1 LREEAKELT
10 SSETLLKRSDLIS
23 RSGPQ
28 TRACSRQEVILKRS
42 APQAQREETMR
53 EINVK
58 SITEKVRELCMEANT
73 DLGGD
78 VLQAFDRAMEK
89 EESPLGL
96 EILKELKE
104 NARIAKEER
113 VAMCQDTGFAVI
125 FMELGQDVH
134 LVGGDL
140 KEAIFEGVRR
150 GYRDGYLRKSICHP
164 FTRANTGDNTPAI
177 IHTEIV
183 PGDKVKVIVAPKGGG
198 SENMS
203 RVVMLTPSDG
213 VEGIKRF
220 VVQRV
225 KESGSNP
232 CPPTIVGVG
241 IGGTFEQAA
250 LLAKKSLLR
259 SLGSKNPDPELEKLE
274 SEILTEINKLGIGP
288 QGLGGRTTSLAV
300 HILMMPCHI
309 ASFPLAVNIQC
320 HAQRHKEAII

>member
-1 LREEAKELT
+1 
-10 SSETLLKRSDLIS
+10 
-23 RSGPQ
+23 
-28 TRACSRQEVILKRS
+28 
-42 APQAQREETMR
+42 MR
-53 EINVK
+53 EVNVK
-58 SITEKVRELCMEANT
+58 LITEKVKELCMEANT
-73 DLGGD
+73 NLGED

-89 EESPLGL
+89 EESPLGI

-104 NARIAKEER
+104 NARIAREEK
-113 VAMCQDTGFAVI
+113 VAICQDTGFAVI
-125 FMELGQDVH
+125 FVKLGQDVH

-140 KEAIFEGVRR
+140 REAIFEGVRQ

-177 IHTEIV
+177 IHTEVV
-183 PGDKVKVIVAPKGGG
+183 PGEKVKITVAPKGGG

-203 RVVMLTPSDG
+203 RVTMLTPSDG
-213 VEGIKRF
+213 KEGIKRY

-259 SLGSKNPDPELEKLE
+259 LLGRKNPDPELEKFE
-274 SEILTEINKLGIGP
+274 SEILTEINQLGIGP

>member
-1 LREEAKELT
+1 MK
-10 SSETLLKRSDLIS
+10 
-23 RSGPQ
+23 
-28 TRACSRQEVILKRS
+28 
-42 APQAQREETMR
+42 
-53 EINVK
+53 NVDVK
-58 SITEKVRELCMEANT
+58 LITETVRALCMKAST
-73 DLGGD
+73 DLGED

-104 NARIAKEER
+104 NAWLAREEK
-113 VAMCQDTGFAVI
+113 VPICQDTGFAVV
-125 FMELGQDVH
+125 FLELGQEVH

-140 KEAIFEGVRR
+140 KEAIFEGVRQ

-164 FTRANTGDNTPAI
+164 FTRVNTGDNTPAI
-177 IHTEIV
+177 IHTEIT
-183 PGDKVKVIVAPKGGG
+183 PGEKIKITVAPKGGG

-203 RVVMLTPSDG
+203 RVMMLTPSDG
-213 VEGIKRF
+213 VEGIKRY

-241 IGGTFEQAA
+241 IGGTFEEAA

-259 SLGSKNPDPELEKLE
+259 PLGSRNPDPELETLE
-274 SEILTEINKLGIGP
+274 SDILTAINNLGIGP

-320 HAQRHKEAII
+320 HAQRHKEAVI

>member
-1 LREEAKELT
+1 
-10 SSETLLKRSDLIS
+10 
-23 RSGPQ
+23 
-28 TRACSRQEVILKRS
+28 
-42 APQAQREETMR
+42 MR

-58 SITEKVRELCMEANT
+58 MITEKVRALCMEANT
-73 DLGGD
+73 DLGED
-78 VLQAFDRAMEK
+78 VLQAFDRAIEK
-89 EESPLGL
+89 EESPLGI

-113 VAMCQDTGFAVI
+113 VAICQDTGFAVI
-125 FMELGQDVH
+125 FLELGQDVH
-134 LVGGDL
+134 LVGGGL
-140 KEAIFEGVRR
+140 REAIFEGVRQ

-183 PGDKVKVIVAPKGGG
+183 PGEKVKITVAPKGGG

-250 LLAKKSLLR
+250 LLGKKSLLR
-259 SLGSKNPDPELEKLE
+259 PLGSKNLDPELDQLE
-274 SEILTEINKLGIGP
+274 SEILQEINRLGIGP

>member
-1 LREEAKELT
+1 
-10 SSETLLKRSDLIS
+10 
-23 RSGPQ
+23 
-28 TRACSRQEVILKRS
+28 
-42 APQAQREETMR
+42 MR
-53 EINVK
+53 EIDVK
-58 SITEKVRELCMEANT
+58 LITETVRTLCMEANT
-73 DLGGD
+73 DLGED
-78 VLQAFDRAMEK
+78 VLQVFDQAMQK
-89 EESPLGL
+89 EESSLGV
-96 EILKELKE
+96 EILRELKE
-104 NARIAKEER
+104 NARIAKDEK
-113 VAMCQDTGFAVI
+113 VAICQDTGFAVVFI
-125 FMELGQDVH
+125 ELGQDVH
-134 LVGGDL
+134 LVGGGL
-140 KEAIFEGVRR
+140 KEAIFEGVRQ

-183 PGDKVKVIVAPKGGG
+183 PGEQLKITVAPKGGG

-213 VEGIKRF
+213 KEGIKRY

-241 IGGTFEQAA
+241 IGGTFELAA

-259 SLGSKNPDPELEKLE
+259 PLGSKNEDPELNRLE
-274 SEILTEINKLGIGP
+274 SEILEEINRLGIGP

-320 HAQRHKEAII
+320 HAQRHKEAVI

>member
-1 LREEAKELT
+1 
-10 SSETLLKRSDLIS
+10 
-23 RSGPQ
+23 
-28 TRACSRQEVILKRS
+28 
-42 APQAQREETMR
+42 MR

-58 SITEKVRELCMEANT
+58 RITEKVRDLCMKANT
-73 DLGGD
+73 DLGED

-89 EESPLGL
+89 EASPLGM

-104 NARIAKEER
+104 NARIAKEEN
-113 VAMCQDTGFAVI
+113 VPICQDTGFAII
-125 FMELGQDVH
+125 FVELGQEVH

-140 KEAIFEGVRR
+140 NETIQEGVRQ

-177 IHTEIV
+177 IHIEVI
-183 PGDKVKVIVAPKGGG
+183 PGDKVKIIVAPKGGG

-213 VEGIKRF
+213 VEGIIRY

-232 CPPTIVGVG
+232 CPPTIVGIG

-259 SLGSKNPDPELEKLE
+259 PLGSENQDPELDKLE
-274 SEILTEINKLGIGP
+274 SEILTEINQLGIGP

-320 HAQRHKEAII
+320 HAQRHKEAEI